1 MELIQKTIR
10 YNQEGKKHL
19 TSFIWT
25 KITMFRMQSRMCG
38 VSSRD
43 RELSRSRMSSW
54 WKLCADFRKAVF
66 PDFVCDGSGRADAGS
81 TGWQDSV

>member
-43 RELSRSRMSSW
+43 RELSR
-54 WKLCADFRKAVF
+54 
-66 PDFVCDGSGRADAGS
+66 
-81 TGWQDSV
+81 

>member
-10 YNQEGKKHL
+10 YNQEGKKKHL

-54 WKLCADFRKAVF
+54 WKIMCGF
-66 PDFVCDGSGRADAGS
+66 PESCISRFCM
-81 TGWQDSV
+81 

>member
-10 YNQEGKKHL
+10 YNQEGKKTFDQFYL
-19 TSFIWT
+19 DED
-25 KITMFRMQSRMCG
+25 TMFRMQSRMCG

-54 WKLCADFRKAVF
+54 WKIMCGF
-66 PDFVCDGSGRADAGS
+66 PESCISRFCM
-81 TGWQDSV
+81 

>member
-54 WKLCADFRKAVF
+54 WKIMCGF
-66 PDFVCDGSGRADAGS
+66 PES
-81 TGWQDSV
+81 